1 METSSFPPS
10 GSAQEGNDSLIIK
23 SIIKRTPLMITEH
36 GRPEFLRLVFS
47 DLLGHMRSYEVGID
61 QLDDVLENG
70 IVMDGSSV
78 PGYASINDSDVL
90 LRSLSTTPTS
100 QPWDPAA
107 AFLLCGIYETSGKP
121 HPRDP
126 RNILDKMISKASKR
140 GLQLM
145 IGSELEFF
153 TIQRRSDDSIMP
165 LDSGGYFSS
174 RPMDS
179 ELDFRRDIVRTLNAV
194 GIPTTSHHHEVARG
208 QHEVGL
214 QYTTAST
221 AADNILLGRQIIMEM
236 GPMRGIDVTFM
247 PKPFDDQNG
256 SGLHLH
262 QSIWETDGSRNLFAS
277 KGNGGLSQ
285 MAMSYVA
292 GLLEHASS
300 LIALLA
306 PTVNSYKR
314 LVPGFEAP
322 TRIAWGYR
330 NRSTMIRVPHFNG
343 SEKAARIELRCPD
356 TTISPHL
363 AIAAI
368 LAAGLDGIERTLEPS
383 EPTTTNLY
391 KSTSDIKSLPGSLI
405 ESLALL
411 DESRFMRNEL
421 GDSLV
426 DALIAIRMHEWE
438 DYAKTNGDP
447 HSIEIS

>member
-1 METSSFPPS
+1 MN
-10 GSAQEGNDSLIIK
+10 A
-23 SIIKRTPLMITEH
+23 EH
-36 GRPEFLRLVFS
+36 EKPEFLRLVFS
-47 DLLGHMRSYEVGID
+47 DLLGHLRSIEVGID
-61 QLDDVLENG
+61 QLDEVLENG

-78 PGYASINDSDVL
+78 PGYASVNDSDVL
-90 LRSLSTTPTS
+90 LLSSSATPTP
-100 QPWDPAA
+100 QPWDPSA
-107 AFLLCGIYETSGKP
+107 AFLLCRVYETSRKP

-126 RNILDKMISKASKR
+126 RNILDEMTSKASKR

-145 IGSELEFF
+145 VGSELEFF
-153 TIQRRSDDSIMP
+153 TIQRRSDDSFVP

-174 RPMDS
+174 RPIDS
-179 ELDFRRDIVRTLNAV
+179 ELDFRRDIIRTLNAI

-236 GPMRGIDVTFM
+236 GSMRGIDVTFM
-247 PKPFDDQNG
+247 PKPFTDQNG

-262 QSIWETDGSRNLFAS
+262 QSIWKTDGSQNLFAS
-277 KGNGGLSQ
+277 KRNGGLSQ
-285 MAMSYVA
+285 MAINYVA

-343 SEKAARIELRCPD
+343 SERAARIELRCPD

-368 LAAGLDGIERTLEPS
+368 LAAGLDGIERTLKPS

-391 KSTSDIKSLPGSLI
+391 KSTSDVESLPGSLI
-405 ESLALL
+405 ESIALL
-411 DESRFMRNEL
+411 NESHFMRKEL

-426 DALIAIRMHEWE
+426 DTLVSIRTREWK
-438 DYAKTNGDP
+438 DYVKANDDP
-447 HSIEIS
+447 HSIEISSWELSRYLHAN

>member
-1 METSSFPPS
+1 MN
-10 GSAQEGNDSLIIK
+10 A
-23 SIIKRTPLMITEH
+23 EH
-36 GRPEFLRLVFS
+36 GNPEFLRLVFS
-47 DLLGHMRSYEVGID
+47 DLLGHLRSIEVGID
-61 QLDDVLENG
+61 QLDEVLENG

-78 PGYASINDSDVL
+78 LGYASINDSDVL
-90 LRSLSTTPTS
+90 LLSSSATPTP
-100 QPWDPAA
+100 QPWDPSA
-107 AFLLCGIYETSGKP
+107 AFLLCRVHETSGKL

-126 RNILDKMISKASKR
+126 RNILDEMVSKASKH

-145 IGSELEFF
+145 VGSELEFF
-153 TIQRRSDDSIMP
+153 TIQKRSDDSFVP

-174 RPMDS
+174 RPIDS
-179 ELDFRRDIVRTLNAV
+179 ELDFRRDIIRTLNAI

-214 QYTTAST
+214 QYRTAST

-236 GPMRGIDVTFM
+236 GSMRGIDVTFM
-247 PKPFDDQNG
+247 PKPFTDQNG

-262 QSIWETDGSRNLFAS
+262 QSIWKTDGSRNLFAS
-277 KGNGGLSQ
+277 KRNEGLSQ
-285 MAMSYVA
+285 MATNYVA

-343 SEKAARIELRCPD
+343 SERSARIELRCPD

-368 LAAGLDGIERTLEPS
+368 LAAGLDGIKRTLEPS
-383 EPTTTNLY
+383 EPMTTNLY
-391 KSTSDIKSLPGSLI
+391 KSTSDVESLPGSLR

-411 DESRFMRNEL
+411 NESHFMRNEL

-426 DALIAIRMHEWE
+426 DTLVAIRMHEWE
-438 DYAKTNGDP
+438 DYVKTNGDS
-447 HSIEIS
+447 HSIEVSSWELDRYLHAN

>member
-1 METSSFPPS
+1 MNAKQ
-10 GSAQEGNDSLIIK
+10 G
-23 SIIKRTPLMITEH
+23 H
-36 GRPEFLRLVFS
+36 PEFLRLIFS

-78 PGYASINDSDVL
+78 PGYASINESDVL
-90 LRSLSTTPTS
+90 LLSLSATPTP

-107 AFLLCGIYETSGKP
+107 AFLLCGIHETSGKP

-126 RNILDKMISKASKR
+126 RNILDKMISKATKR
-140 GLQLM
+140 EFQLM

-153 TIQRRSDDSIMP
+153 TIRRQSDDSIMP

-174 RPMDS
+174 RPIDS
-179 ELDFRRDIVRTLNAV
+179 ELDFRRDIVRTFNAV

-214 QYTTAST
+214 QYTTAAT
-221 AADNILLGRQIIMEM
+221 AADHILLGRQIILEM
-236 GPMRGIDVTFM
+236 ASMRGFDVTFM
-247 PKPFDDQNG
+247 PKPFTDQNG

-262 QSIWETDGSRNLFAS
+262 QSIWETGGSRNLFAS
-277 KGNGGLSQ
+277 KGNGELSP
-285 MAMSYVA
+285 MAINYVA

-343 SEKAARIELRCPD
+343 SERAARIELRCPD

-368 LAAGLDGIERTLEPS
+368 LAAGLDGIERTLDPS
-383 EPTTTNLY
+383 EPTTANLY
-391 KSTSDIKSLPGSLI
+391 KSASDIESLPGTLR
-405 ESLALL
+405 ESLSLL
-411 DESRFMRNEL
+411 DESHFMRSEL

-426 DALIAIRMHEWE
+426 DTLVSIRMHEWE
-438 DYAKTNGDP
+438 DYVKANGDP
-447 HSIEIS
+447 HSIEVSSWELNRYLHAN

>member
-1 METSSFPPS
+1 M
-10 GSAQEGNDSLIIK
+10 N
-23 SIIKRTPLMITEH
+23 TELGH
-36 GRPEFLRLVFS
+36 PEFLRLIFS
-47 DLLGHMRSYEVGID
+47 DLLGHMRSYEVSID

-78 PGYASINDSDVL
+78 PGFASVDDSDVL
-90 LRSLSTTPTS
+90 LLSSSATPTP

-107 AFLLCGIYETSGKP
+107 AFLLCRVYETSGKP

-126 RNILDKMISKASKR
+126 RTILDKIISKASKCEF
-140 GLQLM
+140 QLM

-153 TIQRRSDDSIMP
+153 TIQRHSDDSIVP

-174 RPMDS
+174 RPIDS
-179 ELDFRRDIVRTLNAV
+179 ELDFRRDIIRTLNAV

-208 QHEVGL
+208 QHEIGL

-236 GPMRGIDVTFM
+236 ASTRGIGVTFM
-247 PKPFDDQNG
+247 PKPFTDQNG

-277 KGNGGLSQ
+277 EGSGGISP
-285 MAMSYVA
+285 MAINYVG

-343 SEKAARIELRCPD
+343 SERAARIELRCPD

-391 KSTSDIKSLPGSLI
+391 KSASDIESLPGSLR
-405 ESLALL
+405 ESLSLL
-411 DESRFMRNEL
+411 DESHFMRKEL
-421 GDSLV
+421 GDGLV
-426 DALIAIRMHEWE
+426 DTLVSIRMHEWE
-438 DYAKTNGDP
+438 DYVKADGDP
-447 HSIEIS
+447 HSIEVSSWEVDRYLHAN

>member
-1 METSSFPPS
+1 MN
-10 GSAQEGNDSLIIK
+10 A
-23 SIIKRTPLMITEH
+23 EH
-36 GRPEFLRLVFS
+36 EKPEFLRLVFS
-47 DLLGHMRSYEVGID
+47 DLLGHLRSIEVGID

-90 LRSLSTTPTS
+90 LLSSYATPTP
-100 QPWDPAA
+100 QPWDPSA
-107 AFLLCGIYETSGKP
+107 AFLLCRVHETSGNP

-126 RNILDKMISKASKR
+126 RNILDEMVSKASKR

-145 IGSELEFF
+145 VGSELEFF
-153 TIQRRSDDSIMP
+153 TIQKRSDDSFVP

-174 RPMDS
+174 RPIDS
-179 ELDFRRDIVRTLNAV
+179 ELDFRRDIIRTLNAI

-214 QYTTAST
+214 QYRTAST
-221 AADNILLGRQIIMEM
+221 AADNILLGRQVTMEM
-236 GPMRGIDVTFM
+236 GSMRGIDVTFM
-247 PKPFDDQNG
+247 PKPFTDQNG

-262 QSIWETDGSRNLFAS
+262 QSIWENDGSRNLFAS
-277 KGNGGLSQ
+277 RGTGGLSQ
-285 MAMSYVA
+285 MAINYVA

-343 SEKAARIELRCPD
+343 SERAARIELRCPD

-383 EPTTTNLY
+383 EPMTTNLY
-391 KSTSDIKSLPGSLI
+391 KSTSD
-405 ESLALL
+405 
-411 DESRFMRNEL
+411 
-421 GDSLV
+421 V
-426 DALIAIRMHEWE
+426 
-438 DYAKTNGDP
+438 
-447 HSIEIS
+447 

>member
-1 METSSFPPS
+1 MH
-10 GSAQEGNDSLIIK
+10 
-23 SIIKRTPLMITEH
+23 TEH
-36 GRPEFLRLVFS
+36 GNPEFLRLVFS

-78 PGYASINDSDVL
+78 PGFASINDSDVL
-90 LRSLSTTPTS
+90 LLSSSATPTP
-100 QPWDPAA
+100 QPWDPEA
-107 AFLLCGIYETSGKP
+107 AFLLCRVYETSGKP

-126 RNILDKMISKASKR
+126 RTILNKLISKASKR
-140 GLQLM
+140 GFQLM

-153 TIQRRSDDSIMP
+153 TIQRHSDDSIVP

-174 RPMDS
+174 RPIDS
-179 ELDFRRDIVRTLNAV
+179 ELDFRRDIIRTLNAV

-236 GPMRGIDVTFM
+236 ASMRGIDVTFM
-247 PKPFDDQNG
+247 PKPFTDQNG

-277 KGNGGLSQ
+277 KGNGGLSP
-285 MAMSYVA
+285 MAINYVA

-343 SEKAARIELRCPD
+343 SERAARIELRCPD

-368 LAAGLDGIERTLEPS
+368 LAAGLDGIKRTLEPS

-391 KSTSDIKSLPGSLI
+391 KSASDVESLPGSLRD
-405 ESLALL
+405 SLALL
-411 DESRFMRNEL
+411 KESHFMRKEL

-426 DALIAIRMHEWE
+426 DTLVSIRMHEWQ
-438 DYAKTNGDP
+438 DYVKANEDP
-447 HSIEIS
+447 HSIEISSWELSRYLHAN